1 MSSANNTSRALVIPS
16 RLHLALAAVL
26 VASFNSTSLFAQS
39 NGCAMQ
45 APKPV
50 QLDVVQPE
58 FRKHFCIGMK
68 STRCDSRWNNI
79 SPLISKLAT
88 DSRVPTVGTAAY
100 ILATTFVETGIL
112 DFNPSAVE
120 RMPSD
125 GEKPKYYPWIGRG
138 WVQLTYYDKYQS
150 VAPQLKALDQFKG
163 EDVDIL
169 KSPKLAQRPDI
180 SYEILVLGMTQGLLE
195 NYRRTAGGGCDN
207 AGKCSPPIKLSD
219 FVNSSK
225 VDYAHARAVI
235 NANCVNPKSPS
246 QQKRSGQKQPCA
258 DILYEG
264 KGYIP
269 DSNRIDAADEAAGQA
284 RQFEAMLCKGM
295 GISQ

>member
-1 MSSANNTSRALVIPS
+1 MKKVKITPHARGIASLSAAALVA
-16 RLHLALAAVL
+16 AL
-26 VASFNSTSLFAQS
+26 SSTSLFAQAT
-39 NGCAMQ
+39 GCAMQ

-50 QLDVVQPE
+50 QLDIVQPE
-58 FRKHFCIGMK
+58 FRKHFCIGMAAA
-68 STRCDSRWNNI
+68 RCESRWNNI

-88 DSRVPTVGTAAY
+88 DPRVPTVGTAAY

-112 DFNPSAVE
+112 DFDPSAVE
-120 RMPSD
+120 RMPSS
-125 GEKPKYYPWIGRG
+125 GKKPKYYPWIGRG
-138 WVQLTYYDKYQS
+138 WVQLTYKDKYQS
-150 VAPQLKALDQFKG
+150 VAPELQALEQFK
-163 EDVDIL
+163 DVDIL
-169 KSPKLAQRPDI
+169 KAPELAQRPDV
-180 SYEILVLGMTQGLLE
+180 SYAILVLTMTQGLLE
-195 NYRRTAGGGCDN
+195 NYRRTPGGECDK
-207 AGKCSPPIKLSD
+207 AGKCSPPIRLSD
-219 FVNSSK
+219 FVNASK

-246 QQKRSGQKQPCA
+246 QQKLSGHKLPCA